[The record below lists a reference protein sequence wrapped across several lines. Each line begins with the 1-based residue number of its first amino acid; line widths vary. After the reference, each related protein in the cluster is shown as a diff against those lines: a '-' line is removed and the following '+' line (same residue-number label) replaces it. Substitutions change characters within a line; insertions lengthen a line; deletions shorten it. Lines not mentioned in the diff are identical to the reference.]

1 MVRRAILAM
10 YVILV
15 GKLQDSHLVGWFEIL
30 TSKYGVS
37 CSFVVTNYSSFGWGR
52 FLQFPFQCECSSWM
66 TLDFVKCVCCVNW
79 YNHVIFLFQS
89 VDVKY
94 QINWF
99 LTVEPA
105 LITWVYPSYSG
116 FIVLLHTIELDL
128 LLFCW
133 GHSHSCL
140 WEILKCSFLFLQC
153 LSLVLILGWCWP
165 HKIS

>member
-52 FLQFPFQCECSSWM
+52 FPQFPFQCECSSWM
-66 TLDFVKCVCCVNW
+66 TLDFVKCVCCVSW

-89 VDVKY
+89 VDVRY
-94 QINWF
+94 HINWF

-105 LITWVYPSYSG
+105 LHNLGISQLFRVYNA
-116 FIVLLHTIELDL
+116 FTHHWIRFTTILLRTFTFMFMRNIELQ
-128 LLFCW
+128 
-133 GHSHSCL
+133 
-140 WEILKCSFLFLQC
+140 FLFLQC